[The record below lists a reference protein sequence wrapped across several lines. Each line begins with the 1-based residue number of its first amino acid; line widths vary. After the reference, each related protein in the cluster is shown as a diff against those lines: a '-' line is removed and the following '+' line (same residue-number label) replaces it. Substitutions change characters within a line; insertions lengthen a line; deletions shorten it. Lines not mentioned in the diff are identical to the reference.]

1 MRCDRVWLLSVVIA
15 GVGAG
20 CSGGGGS
27 SLPLSTCAS
36 REGQFLTS
44 KEWSQQ
50 CLIDGVKQETI
61 TLKCADGRTLFWDN
75 FGWSFSN
82 ETYKRHQT
90 TTKAPPGEAMRDC
103 EPGGSITK

>member
-1 MRCDRVWLLSVVIA
+1 MRWDRVWLLSVAI
-15 GVGAG
+15 GVVGVG
-20 CSGGGGS
+20 CSGDGS
-27 SLPLSTCAS
+27 SSPLATCAS
-36 REGQFLTS
+36 REGQLLTS
-44 KEWSQQ
+44 KVWSQP